1 MRRPTPRSSSS
12 FSSSLCPK
20 VSASTPS
27 STPPCCHHWSKKSIT
42 VRISWARHGAPGGT
56 EADHQAVLKR
66 QRSRGGGQLMAI
78 SAGGPAGEGHPSWG
92 RDIRL
97 RDVKAA
103 EDPPGSPWRT
113 AMGLLEVFGR
123 ISWARHG
130 APGGTEA
137 DHQAVLKR
145 QRSRGGGQLMAIS
158 AGGPAGE
165 GHPSWG

>member
-20 VSASTPS
+20 VSASTPMLH
-27 STPPCCHHWSKKSIT
+27 TNL
-42 VRISWARHGAPGGT
+42 ISWARHGAPGGT

-103 EDPPGSPWRT
+103 EDPPGFPWRT
-113 AMGLLEVFGR
+113 AMGLLEVFG
-123 ISWARHG
+123 STSVQNAHPPM
-130 APGGTEA
+130 A
-137 DHQAVLKR
+137 
-145 QRSRGGGQLMAIS
+145 QLMAFTGPGTPRPE
-158 AGGPAGE
+158 GGAVHLE
-165 GHPSWG
+165 HHEATC